1 MALLPDSSKIH
12 VIFEQVKPAAAA
24 ASGCDL
30 WKEVVHIVPV
40 MSLLILVSIAVYVYR
55 EPLRNLL
62 NRLDGFEYGDL
73 KLSFLSESFNGIIRM
88 AEKHKQWN
96 VHVPEK
102 DKERVLKRAMAL
114 KKELQGKR
122 FLWVDDR
129 PENNNNERRMF
140 QQLGIFCDFAQSTDK
155 ALECVRDYDYD
166 WIVSDMDRLGESKIA
181 GIKLIQSLRKENLDV
196 PVILYVGTLDSRKP
210 PEGAYDITNR
220 PDKLLSLMLCLV
232 ERTRQ

>member
-12 VIFEQVKPAAAA
+12 VIFEQIKPAAAA

-30 WKEVVHIVPV
+30 WKEIIHIFPQVFLFG
-40 MSLLILVSIAVYVYR
+40 LLAWIVWYFR
-55 EPLRNLL
+55 KPLYDLL
-62 NRLDGFEYGDL
+62 KRVDGVEYKDL

-102 DKERVLKRAMAL
+102 DKERVLKRALAL

-181 GIKLIQSLRKENLDV
+181 GIKLIQALRKENFDV
-196 PVILYVGTLDSRKP
+196 SVILYVGTLDSREP

-220 PDKLLSLMLCLV
+220 PDKLLSLVLSLV